1 MLNTD
6 VKILSKALAQR
17 LEKTLPFIISANKSA
32 YVDGRFISESSRLIS
47 DLLEISDK
55 FKLDWLLATTD
66 IQKAF
71 DSVDRVFL
79 ASKLERY
86 EFGNKF
92 VRWAKILLKNQESCI
107 INGGNT
113 TKYSKLENDRRP
125 GDPISAYL
133 FMLVLEILFLCIKQ
147 NKNIQGINIFNH
159 IFLYTAY
166 ADHTTF
172 FLKDKES
179 LIEVMKAFDIF
190 SSFSGLKPNKCKMW
204 ICLNWSPERGE
215 NGSLWYKMY
224 WLEIKHC

>member
-1 MLNTD
+1 MKIPFIASLRKLFLNKELSISQKQKAVRLIEKKDKYKRNIQNWRPLSLLNTD

-71 DSVDRVFL
+71 DSVDHVFV

-92 VRWAKILLKNQESCI
+92 VRWVKILLKNQEWRQH
-107 INGGNT
+107 
-113 TKYSKLENDRRP
+113 Y
-125 GDPISAYL
+125 
-133 FMLVLEILFLCIKQ
+133 
-147 NKNIQGINIFNH
+147 
-159 IFLYTAY
+159 
-166 ADHTTF
+166 
-172 FLKDKES
+172 
-179 LIEVMKAFDIF
+179 
-190 SSFSGLKPNKCKMW
+190 
-204 ICLNWSPERGE
+204 
-215 NGSLWYKMY
+215 
-224 WLEIKHC
+224 

>member
-71 DSVDRVFL
+71 DSVDHVFV

-92 VRWAKILLKNQESCI
+92 VRWVKILLKNQEWRQH
-107 INGGNT
+107 
-113 TKYSKLENDRRP
+113 Y
-125 GDPISAYL
+125 
-133 FMLVLEILFLCIKQ
+133 
-147 NKNIQGINIFNH
+147 
-159 IFLYTAY
+159 
-166 ADHTTF
+166 
-172 FLKDKES
+172 
-179 LIEVMKAFDIF
+179 
-190 SSFSGLKPNKCKMW
+190 
-204 ICLNWSPERGE
+204 
-215 NGSLWYKMY
+215 
-224 WLEIKHC
+224 